1 MFRNLL
7 FSCCATA
14 ILIPSIS
21 LAQGALGNP
30 QPDSDQSGISTI
42 SGFVCDAD
50 VVQIEFDGAIIE
62 TAAYPTT
69 RVDTEEIC
77 GDIDNGFGL
86 LWNWNLLGDGPH
98 TVRVL
103 ADGEEVD
110 SADFTVVTLGTEFL
124 TGESGSY
131 NVTFAGRPI
140 TLTWSQPLQN
150 FVISKAGSS
159 PPGDTD
165 FSGDYVID
173 VDRQSSSCSSA
184 VLAELPE
191 NINRATNVEQNGS
204 RVIFEIADEIGNDS
218 LIGQVDADGD
228 FTVSGIPDGGDVDDC
243 IFSLKARMS
252 GNFNTTDL
260 DLVIDLEEVIG
271 SCRDIGLPCTATYE
285 GTIE

>member
-1 MFRNLL
+1 M
-7 FSCCATA
+7 
-14 ILIPSIS
+14 
-21 LAQGALGNP
+21 
-30 QPDSDQSGISTI
+30 
-42 SGFVCDAD
+42 
-50 VVQIEFDGAIIE
+50 
-62 TAAYPTT
+62 
-69 RVDTEEIC
+69 
-77 GDIDNGFGL
+77 
-86 LWNWNLLGDGPH
+86 
-98 TVRVL
+98 
-103 ADGEEVD
+103 
-110 SADFTVVTLGTEFL
+110 
-124 TGESGSY
+124 
-131 NVTFAGRPI
+131 TFAGRLL

-150 FVISKAGSS
+150 FVISKASSS
-159 PPGDTD
+159 PPDETD
-165 FSGDYVID
+165 YSGNYVID

-204 RVIFEIADEIGNDS
+204 RVIFEIADEIGNDT

-271 SCRDIGLPCTATYE
+271 FCSDIGLPCTATYE